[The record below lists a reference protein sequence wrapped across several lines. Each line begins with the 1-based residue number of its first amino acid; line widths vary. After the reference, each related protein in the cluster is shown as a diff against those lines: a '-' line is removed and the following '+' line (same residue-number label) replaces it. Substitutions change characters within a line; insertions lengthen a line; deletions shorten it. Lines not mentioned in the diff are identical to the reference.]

1 MRVSSS
7 AGSGKTC
14 VIINVL
20 QGNFRYALPL
30 VFPLLFLFPLLLLLL
45 SRARFFAWKAFGKVI
60 IIVVAARWRVYG
72 IYAHHGNSKGNPRRQ
87 APTLQVGVGR
97 AVAGRELHIVIDFN
111 AFHCWCHV
119 PSFISS
125 MYNTGMPRP
134 HLPSRAHASDTTSKN
149 SLSVRV
155 CVCAAGAGQK
165 RRASDCTL
173 LRFQT
178 HTLLMPATCGMHLL
192 HGLDGAR
199 GPDGRGGGVG
209 YVRWTQ
215 MIAALCGASAKCH
228 SHNIA
233 YIWAQ

>member
-1 MRVSSS
+1 MCCRETFDTLSPR
-7 AGSGKTC
+7 
-14 VIINVL
+14 I
-20 QGNFRYALPL
+20 PL
-30 VFPLLFLFPLLLLLL
+30 VIPFFLSFCCCFRVRGFSLEKPLAKLLLLLL
-45 SRARFFAWKAFGKVI
+45 LLDD
-60 IIVVAARWRVYG
+60 VYMV
-72 IYAHHGNSKGNPRRQ
+72 YAHHGNSKGNPRRQ

-155 CVCAAGAGQK
+155 CVCGCVCAAGAGAGQK

-178 HTLLMPATCGMHLL
+178 HTLPMPATCGMHLL

-199 GPDGRGGGVG
+199 GPEGSGVG
-209 YVRWTQ
+209 
-215 MIAALCGASAKCH
+215 LC
-228 SHNIA
+228 
-233 YIWAQ
+233 